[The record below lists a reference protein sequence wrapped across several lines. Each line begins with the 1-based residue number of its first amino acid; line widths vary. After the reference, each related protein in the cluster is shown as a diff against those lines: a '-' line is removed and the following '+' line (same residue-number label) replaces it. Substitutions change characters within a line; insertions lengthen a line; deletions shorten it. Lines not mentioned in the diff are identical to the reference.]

1 MCSKVSKPDDGRLR
15 RGANARA
22 AVLMQAM
29 NIASV
34 DGLAGLTFG
43 ALAQALSINKS
54 NIAILFGDKLTLQL
68 RTLDAAA
75 DVFDQ
80 KVVAPN
86 SGIASPC
93 QRLAEYLEAW
103 FRYVEE
109 RVFPGGCLL
118 VSVAHEFRARPGPI
132 QDLAKKYLDD
142 WANLLAETI
151 RQAKEIGEMPAEVDP
166 QQMAFELMSFQSL
179 ANTASL
185 LGERD
190 SFIRAR
196 KTVAR
201 RIAFARKKPGT
212 ILPDRAK
219 SK

>member
-1 MCSKVSKPDDGRLR
+1 MSDKASKSDDGRLR
-15 RGANARA
+15 RGASARA
-22 AVLMQAM
+22 VILAQAM
-29 NIASV
+29 NSASI

-43 ALAQALSINKS
+43 SLAQALSINKS
-54 NIAILFGDKLTLQL
+54 NITILFGDKLTLQL

-75 DVFDQ
+75 EVFDQ
-80 KVVAPN
+80 RVVAPN

-93 QRLAEYLEAW
+93 QRLTKYLDAW

-142 WANLLAETI
+142 WGTLLVATV
-151 RQAKEIGEMPAEVDP
+151 RQAKEIGEVAAEVDP

-185 LGERD
+185 LGEQD
-190 SFIRAR
+190 IFYRAR
-196 KTVAR
+196 TTVAR
-201 RIAFARKKPGT
+201 RIALART
-212 ILPDRAK
+212 
-219 SK
+219 